1 MKMELESKQTN
12 KSIYTIYLIKNLYER
27 YSWRIVKI

>member
-1 MKMELESKQTN
+1 MKMIIKLESKQTN

-27 YSWRIVKI
+27 YS